1 MEGVKDIKY
10 GTEARM
16 SIKRGVD
23 KLANAVKVT
32 LGPQGRNVIIAR
44 KGITPH
50 VTKDGVTVARN
61 IKFKNPYEDM
71 GAQLVK
77 DVASKQ
83 CDEVGDGTTSATIM
97 TQAIIE
103 EGLNKSYDN
112 VNIVEVK
119 AGIDIACEK
128 AVKFIKDHSIEI
140 GDDFDKIKNI
150 ATISANNDQSI
161 GSLIY
166 SAVRM
171 VSKDGIITVEES
183 KSQDTTVEVV
193 EGMQWDRGYIHP
205 FLINNPEK
213 LTCEFDHPFI
223 LIYEGTLSSLYPI
236 GAIINDI
243 HRNGN
248 SLLIICD
255 DVNGEALPLM
265 CQNKMKGLQICAIKS
280 PGFGDRRKEILED
293 IAIATGA
300 TVITE
305 DKGLSINDVTSEH
318 LGRAE
323 KVNIGKE
330 KTTIIKGFG
339 DPKKIEDRTTTIKQQ
354 MESASPMI
362 KEAYQ
367 ERLSKLVGGVAVI
380 YVGAGS
386 EVELKEKKDRVD
398 DALCATRAAIEEGV
412 VVGGGVSLLRA
423 SNYILSLEKDSNK
436 NIHMG
441 IEIMANALKL
451 PFCNILKNAGVKEDM
466 LQKIM
471 IAILMS
477 NEFGTGY
484 NAKEGVICS
493 MENEGIIDPT
503 KVVRSAIENSAS
515 IAGTFLTTEC
525 AIVDEM

>member
-1 MEGVKDIKY
+1 MENFKDIKY
-10 GTEARM
+10 GSDARF
-16 SIKRGVD
+16 SIKNGID
-23 KLANAVKVT
+23 KLANAVRVT
-32 LGPQGRNVIIAR
+32 LGPQGRNVIISR
-44 KGITPH
+44 NGITPH

-61 IKFKNPYEDM
+61 IKLKDPYEDM

-97 TQAIIE
+97 TQAIIDR
-103 EGLNKSYDN
+103 GLVASVEN
-112 VNIVEVK
+112 VGIVDVK
-119 AGIDIACEK
+119 RGISLACSE
-128 AVKFIKDHSIEI
+128 AVKYIRELSVDV
-140 GDDFDKIKNI
+140 GDDFEKIRDI
-150 ATISANNDQSI
+150 ATISANNDEEI
-161 GSLIY
+161 GDLIY
-166 SAVRM
+166 AAVKM

-183 KSQDTTVEVV
+183 KSFETTVEVV

-213 LTCEFDHPFI
+213 LTCEFDHPYI
-223 LIYEGTLSSLYPI
+223 LIYDGTLSSLYPI
-236 GAIINDI
+236 GGIINEI

-255 DVNGEALPLM
+255 EVNGEALPLM
-265 CQNKMKGLQICAIKS
+265 CQNKMKGLNICAIKS

-293 IAIATGA
+293 IAVATGA

-305 DKGLSINDVTSEH
+305 EKGLSINDVISDH

-323 KVNIGKE
+323 KVNISKD

-339 DPKKIEDRTTTIKQQ
+339 DQESISERVELIRSQ
-354 MESASPMI
+354 MDSSSPMV
-362 KEAYQ
+362 KEGYL
-367 ERLSKLVGGVAVI
+367 ERLSKLSGGVAVI

-412 VVGGGVSLLRA
+412 IIGGGVSLLRA
-423 SNYILSLEKDSNK
+423 SRAVLGKDYGTNESVLRGVK
-436 NIHMG
+436 MFSD
-441 IEIMANALKL
+441 ALKL
-451 PFCNILKNAGVKEDM
+451 PFINILKNAGIGEGDANLLAKSIIESEN
-466 LQKIM
+466 LSI
-471 IAILMS
+471 
-477 NEFGTGY
+477 GY
-484 NAKEGVICS
+484 NAKNLS
-493 MENEGIIDPT
+493 MCDMIESGIIDPT
-503 KVVRSAIENSAS
+503 KVVRSAIENASS